1 MMPFVAAAAA
11 AAAAGDVFTYTHL
24 KKRHILLMFQ
34 SVGSKTIYDLIK
46 EPAHRNAS
54 TPYI

>member
-11 AAAAGDVFTYTHL
+11 AAGGDVFTYTHL

-46 EPAHRNAS
+46 EPAHGNGS